1 MSNHVHIFLHISL
14 AMAGHLDQY
23 HINLYRQVVK
33 TLDKNTKSKTL
44 LKPEIVKMTQ
54 VFKYFS
60 FQGFSKYKVI
70 LIIQI
75 LESNKGK

>member
-1 MSNHVHIFLHISL
+1 MLN
-14 AMAGHLDQY
+14 
-23 HINLYRQVVK
+23 
-33 TLDKNTKSKTL
+33 
-44 LKPEIVKMTQ
+44 KPEIVKMTQ
-54 VFKYFS
+54 VFKYSS